1 MSDKTRRIL
10 QIFFACVAVVSAVA
24 VIVLLKHGKSPEKTD
39 ETTAGSAPIV
49 STTAAPDVI
58 TEIPEETGNPTEDT
72 SAVTTVHKPTE
83 PTTNPNKNY
92 AIFIDKKTFNFTEEK
107 GVTTLVAKGND
118 KVIMTVTPLLG
129 KDYTEHCAELLEA
142 YASMGD
148 TENLNIEQI
157 NSGYRSQTGDKDDD
171 IITTVYCVDDEKGGC
186 VEIKYRTPVSAQSYE
201 KNFKILLSM
210 FKIV

>member
-1 MSDKTRRIL
+1 M

-24 VIVLLKHGKSPEKTD
+24 VIVLLKHDKTPEKTD
-39 ETTAGSAPIV
+39 ETTAGSAPII
-49 STTAAPDVI
+49 STTAAPDII
-58 TEIPEETGNPTEDT
+58 TTTLEETENPAPDT
-72 SAVTTVHKPTE
+72 SAVTPVHKPTE
-83 PTTNPNKNY
+83 PTTNPYRNY

-118 KVIMTVTPLLG
+118 KVIMTVTPLLE
-129 KDYTEHCAELLEA
+129 KDYTGHCAELLEN

-148 TENLNIEQI
+148 SENLNIEQI

-171 IITTVYCVDDEKGGC
+171 IITTIYCVDDGNGGC
-186 VEIKYRTPVSAQSYE
+186 VEIKYQTPVSAQSYE